1 MMEQETLRPSVHDG
15 LSIAG
20 FILAW
25 FMPLI
30 GFILS
35 WVAISTAHR
44 DGRKASG
51 LAVAGMILGGLWT
64 VIIVIVIIAVAASHT
79 VDPTQQWINCLN
91 QQLNNP
97 NVICTPPSN

>member
-1 MMEQETLRPSVHDG
+1 MKDSLRPSVHDG
-15 LSIAG
+15 LSITG

-25 FMPLI
+25 FIPLI

-51 LAVAGMILGGLWT
+51 LATAGVILGGLFT
-64 VIIVIVIIAVAASHT
+64 LIIVIVIIVAVSSAT
-79 VDPTQQWINCLN
+79 KDPTQQWIDCLN

-97 NVICTPPSN
+97 NIICTPPSN